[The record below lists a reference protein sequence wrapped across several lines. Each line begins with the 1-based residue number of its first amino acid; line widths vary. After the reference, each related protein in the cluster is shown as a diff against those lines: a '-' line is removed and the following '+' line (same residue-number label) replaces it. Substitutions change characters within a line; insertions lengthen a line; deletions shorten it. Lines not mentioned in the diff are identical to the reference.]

1 MNDVTKL
8 DLAILVLA
16 SEKHHKGA
24 RRVPLDKIIDL
35 PQVEKDSRGVP
46 SVEVWRTFEE
56 LQEDG
61 LLQLHDLKV
70 IRGSHGTYRYTRESQ
85 TPGISITPTG
95 IQWVARR
102 TATEDSPNEMPHRS
116 GDLNEAIMGLVYREY
131 HARRPVTTMEAVMNL
146 KLAKDACK
154 DVVYSHIA
162 DLGRTG
168 LLNLHGMSVIAG
180 KAVVMEPRPVISI
193 TEAGRL
199 FVERSA
205 ENGSSNNEDRSLINP
220 TAFRIPKN
228 AHHSEPSLMVAVMM
242 PFQKTFDS
250 VYETINRACSKL
262 GFTARRVDDIWQDQT
277 IIQDIFTLL
286 YQADIVIVDFSG
298 SNPNVMYETGI
309 AHTLG
314 KTVIPIAQNIKTDVP
329 FDMRHHRI
337 LEYLSNQEGLE
348 GLFAKLHEKLRQY
361 SPVAC

>member
-24 RRVPLDKIIDL
+24 RRVPLDKIMDL
-35 PQVEKDSRGVP
+35 PQVEKDSRGIP
-46 SVEVWRTFEE
+46 SLELWRAFEE

-85 TPGISITPTG
+85 NPGISITPTG

-102 TATEDSPNEMPHRS
+102 TATEDSPNEMPNLS

-146 KLAKDACK
+146 NLAKDACK

-180 KAVVMEPRPVISI
+180 KAVVMEFLSTFPTRRDWKACSPSSTKSYGSI
-193 TEAGRL
+193 RRL
-199 FVERSA
+199 LAEPTGTRTRAREYRSSLMPGVPGCA
-205 ENGSSNNEDRSLINP
+205 EN
-220 TAFRIPKN
+220 
-228 AHHSEPSLMVAVMM
+228 
-242 PFQKTFDS
+242 
-250 VYETINRACSKL
+250 
-262 GFTARRVDDIWQDQT
+262 
-277 IIQDIFTLL
+277 
-286 YQADIVIVDFSG
+286 
-298 SNPNVMYETGI
+298 
-309 AHTLG
+309 
-314 KTVIPIAQNIKTDVP
+314 
-329 FDMRHHRI
+329 
-337 LEYLSNQEGLE
+337 
-348 GLFAKLHEKLRQY
+348 
-361 SPVAC
+361 